1 MMLLGLQSFIF
12 SLWGAGAKRI
22 ILAHLGPSLLLY
34 LVFSPLF
41 RFVCL
46 SITLLGWSFSAVWV
60 KGWLPGQLPWIP
72 GFFVLLFFPH
82 PPVHSQLP
90 CYTSWVMPEMHCAGW
105 NCGRCDGLGTLEV
118 CGLCQTS
125 RFHAGSRGPCV
136 VQVKWLL
143 HVPSWKMTVVPVG
156 DLGACVFLAGLM
168 VWAKVVPVK

>member
-12 SLWGAGAKRI
+12 SLWGAGAKRT

-41 RFVCL
+41 RFVCF

-60 KGWLPGQLPWIP
+60 KGWLCQDSCLESLVFFSCFSSPTLQCIPSFHVICPGWCQKCTVWAEI
-72 GFFVLLFFPH
+72 
-82 PPVHSQLP
+82 
-90 CYTSWVMPEMHCAGW
+90 
-105 NCGRCDGLGTLEV
+105 DGLGTLEV